1 MLEIVESAQKNYRM
15 RNILLSLLL
24 VITIHATAADI
35 QVYFSPDG
43 GCTEAVVRELG
54 KAKSTV
60 LVQAYSFTSAPIAKA
75 LVEAK
80 KRG

>member
-60 LVQAYSFTSAPIAKA
+60 LVQA
-75 LVEAK
+75 
-80 KRG
+80 

>member
-1 MLEIVESAQKNYRM
+1 MKNIVFA
-15 RNILLSLLL
+15 LLL
-24 VITIHATAADI
+24 AVAIHATAADI

-60 LVQAYSFTSAPIAKA
+60 LVQA
-75 LVEAK
+75 
-80 KRG
+80 